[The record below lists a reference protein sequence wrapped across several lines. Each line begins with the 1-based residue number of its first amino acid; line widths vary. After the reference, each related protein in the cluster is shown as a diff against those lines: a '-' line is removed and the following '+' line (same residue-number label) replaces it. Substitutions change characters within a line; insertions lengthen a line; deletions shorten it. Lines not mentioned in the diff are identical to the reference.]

1 MRTQQLQN
9 AEKYQQTGAKGS
21 GRIPSLVTQPADVKT
36 ISDLFSYVK
45 QKDRH
50 FNPKPSSKVVNP
62 DGTPMV
68 VYHGTGSD
76 FNTFDKSRQ
85 GENYVQGEGGFFFTS
100 SRRSA
105 ENYAKLAGEKKE
117 SIARMANANALTGTP
132 ETTAGTAPNTNISI
146 TNKNVNRPRLWAT
159 AKRSKKSPPC
169 FL

>member
-1 MRTQQLQN
+1 MWTQQLQN

-45 QKDRH
+45 QRMAAPYADGYKYKRIAGRLSGLSGPVGNRITNDSQDAAIR
-50 FNPKPSSKVVNP
+50 SSDGNVNK
-62 DGTPMV
+62 
-68 VYHGTGSD
+68 
-76 FNTFDKSRQ
+76 F
-85 GENYVQGEGGFFFTS
+85 YVAAQ
-100 SRRSA
+100 RA
-105 ENYAKLAGEKKE
+105 QMYAGEKKE